1 MTDSMVDIPPAAVP
15 DELTPDRPRWHRL
28 RPFLPLVA
36 LAVAAVLPY
45 STVNLPGVFEGPL
58 NSPGTLQ
65 LLAICLVFGG
75 LAAGYDL
82 LFGRTGML
90 SFGHALYFA
99 AGVYGTD
106 VLVTRAG
113 LPLWQAALLTVAGA
127 VILAGLLGAI
137 ALRTVGIAF
146 AMVTLAF
153 AQVGAILVTRD
164 FWRVTG
170 GEEGLPLD
178 VSGLPSALV
187 GVANTV
193 NLYWLALA
201 YLALVVLV
209 VHRVSGSP
217 TGRVLA
223 GLRDDERRIGVLGLD
238 PYRFKLVAFVL
249 AGGLAAA
256 GGVVYCLIAGG
267 ASPHV
272 TSSELTLSLLVMVVL
287 GGPGTRWGP
296 VLGGILYMYLDHRL
310 TAFGTSDAVNALP
323 AVLARPLSQPLF
335 VLGAIFILAV
345 YFFPGGLTSLK
356 SRLTP
361 LTRALRPARPSRP
374 AAPPDPDRPAR

>member
-1 MTDSMVDIPPAAVP
+1 MTEVKSPEVPAPPAAVP
-15 DELTPDRPRWHRL
+15 DELTPGDGRLHRIRPY
-28 RPFLPLVA
+28 LPLVA
-36 LAVAAVLPY
+36 LVVALILPY
-45 STVNLPGVFEGPL
+45 STLHLPGVFEGAL

-65 LLAICLVFGG
+65 LLAVCLVFGG

-106 VLVTRAG
+106 ILVTKAG
-113 LPLWQAALLTVAGA
+113 LPLWQAGLLAITGGT
-127 VILAGLLGAI
+127 ILAALLGAV

-153 AQVGAILVTRD
+153 AQVGAILVARD
-164 FWRVTG
+164 FGGLTG

-178 VSGLPSALV
+178 VSGLPEGLV
-187 GVANTV
+187 GVTNTV

-201 YLALVVLV
+201 YLVVVVFV

-238 PYRFKLVAFVL
+238 PYRFKLVAFTL

-256 GGVVYCLIAGG
+256 GGVVYVLIVGG
-267 ASPHV
+267 ASPHI
-272 TSSELTLSLLVMVVL
+272 TSSEWTLALLVMVVL

-296 VLGGILYMYLDHRL
+296 VIGGILYMYLDHRL
-310 TAFGTSDAVNALP
+310 VAFGTSDAVEALP
-323 AVLARPLSQPLF
+323 AFLSNPLSQPLF
-335 VLGAIFILAV
+335 VLGTVFILAV
-345 YFFPGGLTSLK
+345 YFFPGGLASLAP
-356 SRLTP
+356 RLA
-361 LTRALRPARPSRP
+361 LLRHSLRPASR
-374 AAPPDPDRPAR
+374 RT

>member
-1 MTDSMVDIPPAAVP
+1 MTVSVDATPTVTPPAVDAA
-15 DELTPDRPRWHRL
+15 PRRRWWTRL
-28 RPFLPLVA
+28 GPLVA
-36 LAVAAVLPY
+36 LVVFALLPY
-45 STVNLPGVFEGPL
+45 STVEIPGIFDGPL

-82 LFGRTGML
+82 LFGRTGLL

-99 AGVYGTD
+99 AGVYATD
-106 VLVTRAG
+106 VLVTHAG
-113 LPLWQAALLTVAGA
+113 LPLWEAAVFALVGSTV
-127 VILAGLLGAI
+127 LAGLLGAI
-137 ALRTVGIAF
+137 ALRTAGIAF

-153 AQVGAILVTRD
+153 AQVGAILVARD
-164 FWRVTG
+164 FGGLTG
-170 GEEGLPLD
+170 GEEGLPLSTD
-178 VSGLPSALV
+178 GLPGLFV

-201 YLALVVLV
+201 YLVVV
-209 VHRVSGSP
+209 VVVVARVAGSP

-238 PYRFKLVAFVL
+238 PYRYKLLAFTL
-249 AGGLAAA
+249 AGGLAAL
-256 GGVVYCLIAGG
+256 GGVVYVLIVGG

-296 VLGGILYMYLDHRL
+296 VLGGVLYMYLDHRL
-310 TAFGTSDAVNALP
+310 TSLATDLP
-323 AVLARPLSQPLF
+323 GPLSQPLF
-335 VLGAIFILAV
+335 VLGVIFILAV
-345 YFFPGGLTSLK
+345 YFFPGGLAGLST
-356 SRLTP
+356 RIAPIRGVLTKNP
-361 LTRALRPARPSRP
+361 HKPH
-374 AAPPDPDRPAR
+374 